1 MAWSHKLSG
10 SESSRLGVCGFRI
23 LICAIATAILLG
35 SSHLRAQDAED
46 SLYLPALGA
55 RALGMGGTSVAST
68 HDLSTAASNP
78 ALLIYMTP
86 WHSALDYRH
95 LSARVQGLSIYAV
108 NEYARREL
116 MYGIGLEGI
125 CADRRNW
132 PGSQSTSRNWTVQPT
147 LGVARLVSER
157 VAVGASL
164 KPSWWKLY
172 REDDFTVEMDLG
184 VAYPTRWRDV
194 DIVVGAVARDILGA
208 EVSRLESD
216 TALDI
221 SVLLGVTGRYYTTDS
236 LWEATLA
243 AELEAVERDYIHDPQ
258 GRFRIGGE
266 LACYKYN
273 DIRLAGRLGY
283 DGEHVT
289 FGLGLG
295 WRFVTLDWAKTAWK
309 KWGHGQAVSLSINP
323 PEFWSWLEGKFG
335 AHTPTVNWRDSL
347 PLYRGEEFD
356 HYGRSARDQFDAGQY
371 DTAYVLFHN
380 ARVFADSSHHVAL
393 ADGGIARSRLALNRL
408 RAEADSVLRVTLL
421 DSLLHKEREFTDSM
435 YLVLL
440 SQADTCFRRRDY
452 QCALDLMDM
461 ILSENPTNAEAL
473 NLKGDVQKGRDLE
486 IVFSLVLADSAER
499 EKLLGKALEAY
510 LRILQLDSTHTDGA
524 TGKGRI
530 EDKLEAQ
537 RYARRALQLYEQ
549 GYPTAAQT
557 AFDSAVVKD
566 ASLQSVRNFL
576 VGTYSVEADTTSLDE
591 IEKDSTV
598 YPYYLSGMDFN
609 RKKEYQRA
617 IDAFNE
623 VLKYYPNS
631 PAVLKEI
638 NEARQMLIR
647 SRQDSAQ

>member
-1 MAWSHKLSG
+1 MAQ
-10 SESSRLGVCGFRI
+10 E
-23 LICAIATAILLG
+23 
-35 SSHLRAQDAED
+35 AED

-55 RALGMGGTSVAST
+55 RALGMGGTSVTST
-68 HDLSTAASNP
+68 HNLSTAASNP
-78 ALLIYMTP
+78 ALLTYLTP
-86 WHSALDYRH
+86 RHSILDYRH
-95 LSARVQGLSIYAV
+95 LSTRVQGLSIYAV
-108 NEYARREL
+108 NEYAEREL
-116 MYGIGLEGI
+116 MYGVGLDWI
-125 CADRRNW
+125 RANRRSW
-132 PGSQSTSRNWTVQPT
+132 PRSQSTSRNWTFQPI

-208 EVSRLESD
+208 EVSRLGSD

-221 SVLLGVTGRYYTTDS
+221 SALLGITGRYYTTDS

-243 AELEAVERDYIHDPQ
+243 AELEAVERDYIDDPQ

-266 LACYKYN
+266 LACYEYY
-273 DIRLAGRLGY
+273 DIRLAGRVGY

-289 FGLGLG
+289 VGLGFG
-295 WRFVTLDWAKTAWK
+295 WRFVTFDWAKTAWRK
-309 KWGHGQAVSLSINP
+309 CGHGQAVSLSINP
-323 PEFWSWLEGKFG
+323 PEFWSWFEGKFG

-347 PLYRGEEFD
+347 PIYRGEEFD
-356 HYGRSARDQFDAGQY
+356 HYGSLARDQFDAGQY
-371 DTAYVLFHN
+371 DTAYVLFHD
-380 ARVFADSSHHVAL
+380 ARVFADSSDHVAR
-393 ADGGIARSRLALNRL
+393 ADSGIVRSRLALDRL

-435 YLVLL
+435 YLLLL

-452 QCALDLMDM
+452 QCALDLLDM
-461 ILSENPTNAEAL
+461 ILSENPANTEAL

-524 TGKGRI
+524 TGKERI

-549 GYPTAAQT
+549 GYPAAAQT

-566 ASLQSVRNFL
+566 ASLQSARNFM
-576 VGTYSVEADTTSLDE
+576 VGTFSIQADTTSLDD

-609 RKKEYQRA
+609 RKKEYQQA

-638 NEARQMLIR
+638 NEARQMLLR
-647 SRQDSAQ
+647 SRQDSTQ